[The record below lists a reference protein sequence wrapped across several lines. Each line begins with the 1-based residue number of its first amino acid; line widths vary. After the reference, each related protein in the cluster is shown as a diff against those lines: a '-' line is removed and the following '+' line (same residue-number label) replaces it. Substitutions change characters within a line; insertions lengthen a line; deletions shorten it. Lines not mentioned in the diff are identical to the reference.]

1 MALSLACRTGMGGP
15 RSAPPG
21 TWPLRPPPGYSPGC
35 PLRKLAFPLVP
46 AKFTSF
52 SIVILPTRGIGRS
65 LCTTPLAAAIPR
77 GGGGREGGVRLSTQD
92 AYGYALPAPVLRR
105 RPQVPVTA
113 VVLDEADTLLGG
125 SFKVAKRSQYPVE
138 QLLVNLPAGGGC
150 ARTRATSPWEATAL
164 GHRHT
169 PRGEGGGGVRISVC
183 LHAGA
188 EACAR
193 QSTGRGI

>member
-1 MALSLACRTGMGGP
+1 MR
-15 RSAPPG
+15 AP
-21 TWPLRPPPGYSPGC
+21 RPP
-35 PLRKLAFPLVP
+35 
-46 AKFTSF
+46 
-52 SIVILPTRGIGRS
+52 
-65 LCTTPLAAAIPR
+65 
-77 GGGGREGGVRLSTQD
+77 
-92 AYGYALPAPVLRR
+92 LRR

-164 GHRHT
+164 GHRDT
-169 PRGEGGGGVRISVC
+169 PRGGGGGVRISVC
-183 LHAGA
+183 LRAGA

-193 QSTGRGI
+193 QSTARGI